1 MVEHKQVEHKPT
13 TSADVVVIAKP
24 FNEEEY
30 RGVVYEIY
38 EKGKLAA
45 EREAWQK
52 EVDYQKKLCKAFKSK
67 YEVAQA
73 ALDTAE
79 EIIDHVQTRYEGQVV
94 RGNMLEKMREH
105 QFQRADKAEAKCQN
119 CPLKLLNPSER
130 ETVLQ
135 AALAKAEARVR
146 ELEAAL
152 YKKGKWNPEIDEVER
167 ILRNAIDKSLPK
179 EDWYMDND
187 TLSEYV
193 KTRKSR

>member
-1 MVEHKQVEHKPT
+1 VVEL
-13 TSADVVVIAKP
+13 AKP
-24 FNEEEY
+24 LSWASPSGGMVDVFLACD
-30 RGVVYEIY
+30 I
-38 EKGKLAA
+38 AA
-45 EREAWQK
+45 EREAWQAQHK
-52 EVDYQKKLCKAFKSK
+52 KDQQNLVNCVEDLEEV
-67 YEVAQA
+67 QA
-73 ALDTAE
+73 ALAKAEAALDGEHRRADAAVSALDKAE
-79 EIIDHVQTRYEGQVV
+79 EIIDHVQTRYEGQVA

-179 EDWYMDND
+179 EAR
-187 TLSEYV
+187 L
-193 KTRKSR
+193 KK